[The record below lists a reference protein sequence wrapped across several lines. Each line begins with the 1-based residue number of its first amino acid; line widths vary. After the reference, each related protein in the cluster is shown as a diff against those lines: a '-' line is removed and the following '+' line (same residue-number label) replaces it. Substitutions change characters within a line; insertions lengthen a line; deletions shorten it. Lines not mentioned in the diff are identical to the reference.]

1 MLKVYV
7 AGPYSAD
14 NVIDVLKNIGKG
26 RQACAD
32 LFALGFA
39 PFCPW
44 HDADF
49 IIMNPDINHP
59 VQYFRDYCIEWLK
72 VSDVMLL
79 LDGWQK
85 SVGCQ
90 EEFKL
95 ANKLNIPIFY
105 TKFSLLKYN
114 NNLKKD

>member
-79 LDGWQK
+79 IDGWQK

-90 EEFKL
+90 EEVKL
-95 ANKLNIPIFY
+95 AKELNIPIFY
-105 TKFSLLKYN
+105 NQYSLIEYN
-114 NNLKKD
+114 NSLKKD